1 VAAEIESEMA
11 FLKRITGAAGI
22 GVALGYL
29 SGVVADKLGRRR
41 EEAVR
46 GRLAKSPLQM
56 TWLGWKDVLLRFIG
70 NVADNRLTSLA
81 GAVAFFT
88 LLSLVPALSLLV
100 TIYRYFTDPA
110 TIAEQLDTVT
120 TMFPQ
125 AARELIH
132 EQAMRLS
139 TQSGVTLSLTFWISL
154 GVATWSANA
163 AVKALF
169 DALNIIYREAEKR
182 SFLKLNAISL
192 FTTVS
197 GVVLLVAALV
207 AIASL
212 PVVTALF
219 PFHSEL
225 ERLIRLVR
233 WPSFFVMATLSIA
246 VLYWIGPSRERVRFI
261 WVMPGAIAAA
271 LFWGAASYLFS
282 WYVSTLGNYTAAY
295 GSLATVVVFMTWLWL
310 SATIV
315 LAGAE
320 LNAELEHQTAHDTT
334 TGRPKPLGQRGATM
348 ADRVGP
354 ARAD

>member
-1 VAAEIESEMA
+1 MA
-11 FLKRITGAAGI
+11 FLKRITGAAGL

-29 SGVVADKLGRRR
+29 SGVVTGHLGRRR
-41 EEAVR
+41 KEAAR
-46 GRLAKSPLQM
+46 GRLARSPLQM
-56 TWLGWKDVLLRFIG
+56 TWLGWKDVLLRFAG
-70 NVADNRLTSLA
+70 NVAENRLSSLA

-100 TIYRYFTDPA
+100 TIYRYFTDPG
-110 TIAEQLDTVT
+110 TIAAQLDTVT

-132 EQAMRLS
+132 EQAVRLA
-139 TQSGVTLSLTFWISL
+139 TRSGTDLSLAFLLSL
-154 GVATWSANA
+154 LVAAWSANA

-169 DALNIIYREAEKR
+169 DALNIIYREREKR

-192 FTTVS
+192 FTTGS
-197 GVVLLVAALV
+197 GVILLTAALT

-225 ERLIRLVR
+225 ERLIRWVR
-233 WPSFFVMATLSIA
+233 WPAFFVTATLSIA
-246 VLYWIGPSRERVRFI
+246 VLYWIGPSRERMRFV
-261 WVMPGAIAAA
+261 WVMPGALAAA
-271 LFWGAASYLFS
+271 LLWGAASYAFS

-334 TGRPKPLGQRGATM
+334 TGRPRPLGQRGATM

-354 ARAD
+354 RRAE

>member
-1 VAAEIESEMA
+1 MA

-29 SGVVADKLGRRR
+29 SGLLSDKLGRRQ

-46 GRLAKSPLQM
+46 GRLAKTPLQM
-56 TWLGWKDVLLRFIG
+56 TWLGWKDVLLRFAG
-70 NVADNRLTSLA
+70 NVAENRLSSLA

-120 TMFPQ
+120 TMLPQ

-139 TQSGVTLSLTFWISL
+139 TQAGFVLSTTFYVSL
-154 GVATWSANA
+154 LVAAWSANA
-163 AVKALF
+163 AVKAIF
-169 DALNIIYREAEKR
+169 DALNIIYRETEKR

-197 GVVLLVAALV
+197 GVVLLTAALI

-219 PFHSEL
+219 PFHFEL
-225 ERLIRLVR
+225 ERLIGLVR
-233 WPSFFVMATLSIA
+233 WPSFFVVATFSIA
-246 VLYWIGPSRERVRFI
+246 ILYWIGPSRERMRFI

-271 LFWGAASYLFS
+271 LLWGAASYCFS

-310 SATIV
+310 SAMIV

-354 ARAD
+354 AKAE

>member
-1 VAAEIESEMA
+1 MA
-11 FLKRITGAAGI
+11 FLKRITGAAGL
-22 GVALGYL
+22 GVVLGYL
-29 SGVVADKLGRRR
+29 SGALSNHRDRRR
-41 EEAVR
+41 QEAAR
-46 GRLAKSPLQM
+46 GRLARTPWQM
-56 TWLGWKDVLLRFIG
+56 TWLGWKDVLLRFVG

-100 TIYRYFTDPA
+100 TIYRYFTDPG

-132 EQAMRLS
+132 EQAIRLS
-139 TQSGVTLSLTFWISL
+139 TQSQVSLSWTFYISL
-154 GVATWSANA
+154 LVAAWSANA
-163 AVKALF
+163 AVKAIF
-169 DALNIIYREAEKR
+169 DALNIIYREQEKR

-192 FTTVS
+192 FTTIS
-197 GVVLLVAALV
+197 GVVLLAAALV

-212 PVVTALF
+212 PVLTALF
-219 PFHSEL
+219 PFHFEL
-225 ERLIRLVR
+225 ERLVRLVR
-233 WPSFFVMATLSIA
+233 WPAFFVLATLSIA
-246 VLYWIGPSRERVRFI
+246 VLYWIGPSRERMRFI
-261 WVMPGAIAAA
+261 WVMPGAIASA
-271 LFWGAASYLFS
+271 LLWGAASYAFS

-334 TGRPKPLGQRGATM
+334 TGKPKPLGERGATM

-354 ARAD
+354 AQVD

>member
-1 VAAEIESEMA
+1 MA

-22 GVALGYL
+22 GVAFGYL
-29 SGVVADKLGRRR
+29 SGLVTERLGRRR
-41 EEAVR
+41 REAVR
-46 GRLAKSPLQM
+46 GRLAKTPLQM
-56 TWLGWKDVLLRFIG
+56 TWLGWKDVLLRFGG
-70 NVADNRLTSLA
+70 NVAENRLSSLA

-110 TIAEQLDTVT
+110 TIAGQLDTVT
-120 TMFPQ
+120 TMLPQ

-139 TQSGVTLSLTFWISL
+139 AQSGVALSLTFYVSL
-154 GVATWSANA
+154 AVAAWSANA

-192 FTTVS
+192 VTTLS
-197 GVVLLVAALV
+197 GVVLLVVALTI
-207 AIASL
+207 IASL

-219 PFHSEL
+219 PFHIEL
-225 ERLIRLVR
+225 ERLIRLIR
-233 WPSFFVMATLSIA
+233 WPAFFVVATFSIA
-246 VLYWIGPSRERVRFI
+246 VLYWIGPSREPMRFV
-261 WVMPGAIAAA
+261 WVMPGAVAAA
-271 LFWGAASYLFS
+271 LLWGAASYLFS

-295 GSLATVVVFMTWLWL
+295 GSLSTVVVFMTWLWL

-334 TGRPKPLGQRGATM
+334 TGRPLPLGSRGAAM

-354 ARAD
+354 ARAE

>member
-1 VAAEIESEMA
+1 MA
-11 FLKRITGAAGI
+11 YLKRITGAAGL

-29 SGVVADKLGRRR
+29 SVAFSNRFGRKQSAAR
-41 EEAVR
+41 R
-46 GRLAKSPLQM
+46 GRLAQTPWQM
-56 TWLGWKDVLLRFIG
+56 PWLGWKDVIFRFIG
-70 NVADNRLTSLA
+70 NVIDNRVTSLA

-100 TIYRYFTDPA
+100 TIYRYFTDPV

-125 AARELIH
+125 AARDLIH
-132 EQAMRLS
+132 EQAIRLS
-139 TQSGVTLSLTFWISL
+139 SQSGASLSVTFLISFL
-154 GVATWSANA
+154 VAAWSSNA
-163 AVKALF
+163 AMKAIF
-169 DALNIIYREAEKR
+169 DALNIIYRETEKR
-182 SFLKLNAISL
+182 SFIKLNAVSL
-192 FTTVS
+192 VTTA
-197 GVVLLVAALV
+197 GGVLLVAAALV
-207 AIASL
+207 VIASL

-233 WPSFFVMATLSIA
+233 WPTFLVMGTLSIA
-246 VLYWIGPSRERVRFI
+246 ILYWIGPSRERMRFV
-261 WVMPGAIAAA
+261 WVMPGAIVSA
-271 LFWGAASYLFS
+271 LLWAGASYLFS
-282 WYVSTLGNYTAAY
+282 WYVSSLGNYTAAY
-295 GSLATVVVFMTWLWL
+295 GSLATVVVFMTWLWI

-334 TGRPKPLGQRGATM
+334 TGQPKPLGLRGATM

-354 ARAD
+354 AKAD